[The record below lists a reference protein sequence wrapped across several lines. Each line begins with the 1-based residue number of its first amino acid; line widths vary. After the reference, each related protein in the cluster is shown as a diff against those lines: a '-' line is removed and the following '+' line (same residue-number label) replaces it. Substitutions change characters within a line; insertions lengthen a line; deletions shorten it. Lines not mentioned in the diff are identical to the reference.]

1 MDIIRKLWHGT
12 ESDVSREEVVE
23 LTNQFYV
30 TLRAYFA
37 RVKENGQIRNQE
49 AFNRIDELL
58 KDKVRNWT
66 NAYEVEQLLIQLF
79 EDDTIATEL
88 TIRALEAKAI
98 LSPEL
103 AAVYDAKIRET
114 DELLKTPKDNAQ
126 AASVSGRRRT
136 LLARI
141 VNDLQWRSIINEAT
155 RRYSKRITSRAAY
168 LSVVSLLA
176 FAGLVAFIY
185 YRPWVFLY
193 GDLRL
198 LPVAGLAGM
207 WGATFSMLA
216 TLKGRLDASTFDDL
230 KLMRSWALLIS
241 RALIGAGAACIL
253 FFFLLSGLLG
263 GTAFPTIDEAAEAPR
278 ALPHK
283 DLALLIVWCFIA
295 GFSERLIPG
304 LLATTEARATGS
316 QGQIAGRI
324 RPTTGTTEVPSPPDS
339 RSGDSARREAEDAT
353 KAKPT
358 TSETTA
364 QSKTGEG

>member
-1 MDIIRKLWHGT
+1 MDIIRKLWRGT

-37 RVKENGQIRNQE
+37 RVKGSGQTRNQD

-58 KDKVRNWT
+58 KDKARNWT
-66 NAYEVEQLLIQLF
+66 NAYEIEQLLIQLF
-79 EDDTIATEL
+79 EDDTVATEL

-103 AAVYDAKIRET
+103 AAVYDAKIREL
-114 DELLKTPKDNAQ
+114 DEFLKTSKDNTQ
-126 AASVSGRRRT
+126 TASVSGRRRT

-141 VNDLQWRSIINEAT
+141 VNDLQWRSIIIEAT

-168 LSVVSLLA
+168 LSVISLLA

-185 YRPWVFLY
+185 YRPWDFLY

-216 TLKGRLDASTFDDL
+216 TLKGRLDTSKFDDL
-230 KLMRSWALLIS
+230 KLMRSWAVLVS

-263 GTAFPTIDEAAEAPR
+263 GTAFPTIDGRAPGP
-278 ALPHK
+278 LPRK

-304 LLATTEARATGS
+304 LLATTEARAAGS
-316 QGQIAGRI
+316 EGQIAGRI
-324 RPTTGTTEVPSPPDS
+324 RPTTGTTEVLSPPDS
-339 RSGDSARREAEDAT
+339 RVGDSARREAQDTT

-358 TSETTA
+358 TSETTT
-364 QSKTGEG
+364 QPKTGEG